1 MDYHDYLNGML
12 RINPWMLI
20 INGVLIVHFFVSWHL
35 SALKTGW
42 TIDFWHASLFLSYFL
57 TFLLMFPFA
66 SANLNALVIGNRNL
80 EFAKRSITTA
90 YLISLTGYLSI
101 FVGGAIFNYYKF
113 NTLIY
118 GVLIKPVKAT
128 LGSLYKQIS
137 INRKTSRLVA
147 FFYFMALGI
156 ALLFAFRGGKL
167 NDPRGYYAQNNQ
179 FLFLFNFVNS
189 LSGIVSGFLIARI
202 FQFNK
207 AVDKMLFALFIAAT
221 LFIGSRGGII
231 GPILGY
237 FTSLVYFKMKGKVN
251 LLKTVLFALG
261 MLCLILGLSFFR
273 SGDLSVEVVLS
284 SFLIQLFYGNTFS
297 DLRDFSWVLS
307 VWDGQYF
314 YGKTY
319 MAAFISFIPSS
330 ISAFRSEWSIG
341 KVTAIMAGYSPK
353 EHPGIRPGMF
363 GESFLNFGIIG
374 VIIIGVLLGYTWRYI
389 DYKIKEAAFTG
400 DYIEATI
407 AGVACMIISAL
418 PITAGFFSIYVNI
431 VVYVLLYILRLF
443 FLTYKKN
450 AV

>member
-1 MDYHDYLNGML
+1 MEYHDYLNGML
-12 RINPWMLI
+12 RINNWLLLI
-20 INGVLIVHFFVSWHL
+20 NSILIVHFFVSWYL
-35 SALKTGW
+35 SSLKTGW
-42 TIDFWHASLFLSYFL
+42 TIDFWHVTLFLSYFV
-57 TFLLMFPFA
+57 TFLLMYPFA

-80 EFAKRSITTA
+80 QFAQQSITLA
-90 YLISLTGYLSI
+90 YCISLVGYFSI
-101 FVGGAIFNYYKF
+101 FVGGTVFKYYNN

-118 GVLIKPVKAT
+118 GFLIRPVKIT
-128 LGSLYKQIS
+128 LGSLYKDIS
-137 INRKTSRLVA
+137 INRKTSRFVT
-147 FFYFMALGI
+147 FFYFLALFA
-156 ALLFAFRGGKL
+156 ALLFAYRGGKL
-167 NDPRGYYAQNNQ
+167 NDPRGYYAHNNQ

-207 AVDKMLFALFIAAT
+207 VIDKLLFALFIAAT

-231 GPILGY
+231 GPLLGY

-251 LLKTVLFALG
+251 MLKVSFFLAG
-261 MLCLILGLSFFR
+261 MLCLILVLSFLRAGEF
-273 SGDLSVEVVLS
+273 SMEVMMSAFFVQ
-284 SFLIQLFYGNTFS
+284 IFYGNTFS

-307 VWDGQYF
+307 VWNGQYF

-319 MAAFISFIPSS
+319 LAAFISFIPSS
-330 ISAFRSEWSIG
+330 VSAFRSEWSIG

-374 VIIIGVLLGYTWRYI
+374 VVILGILLGYTWRYI
-389 DYKIKEAAFTG
+389 DFKIKEAAFTG
-400 DYIEATI
+400 NYIEATI

-431 VVYVLLYILRLF
+431 VVFILLYILRLF
-443 FLTYKKN
+443 FITYKRH